1 MKRYYPSLDILK
13 AALALFFVA
22 IHTGILNDSLYPILR
37 IAVPSFF
44 IISGF
49 FAFRKIGSGASSR
62 EQGTLCLGIVK
73 R

>member
-13 AALALFFVA
+13 AALALFIVA
-22 IHTGILNDSLYPILR
+22 THTGILNDSLYPILR

-49 FAFRKIGSGASSR
+49 SPSGRLVPVPPPGRRTRCAWAS
-62 EQGTLCLGIVK
+62 
-73 R
+73 